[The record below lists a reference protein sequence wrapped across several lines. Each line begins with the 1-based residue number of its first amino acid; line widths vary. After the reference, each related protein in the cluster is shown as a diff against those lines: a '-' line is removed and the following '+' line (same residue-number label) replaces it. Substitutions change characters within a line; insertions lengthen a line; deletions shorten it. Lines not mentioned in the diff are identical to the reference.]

1 MKIILGNGLPLKRVA
16 PDYVK
21 VALISTAIIWGV
33 VVAVLLVV
41 SCVVTFATDSL
52 VWRII
57 VWAVT
62 AAMLIG
68 AIVDAFLTPRRVR
81 AIGYAE
87 LPEELVI
94 RAGLLFQKL
103 VLVPYGRM
111 QQVNVET
118 GPLLSRFGLAKI
130 ELVTASATTN
140 ASIEGLPLAEAERL
154 REKLMELG
162 GAHMEGI

>member
-1 MKIILGNGLPLKRVA
+1 MKIILGNDLPLKRVA